1 MKHSFILRR
10 ILAVGRLPLAIMI
23 CVCFAEAAD
32 VGVIV
37 CFVGNVVAAV
47 CCMDVLLSNGHN
59 AGP

>member
-1 MKHSFILRR
+1 MKHPFILRR
-10 ILAVGRLPLAIMI
+10 ILAGGGRSLAIVI
-23 CVCFAEAAD
+23 CVCFVEAAD

-47 CCMDVLLSNGHN
+47 CCMEVLLSNGHN